1 MQLLRDLRFC
11 LRSLRVNASYSAGV
25 ILTLTL
31 AYCAA
36 LVSLVVNERVLF
48 RPLPFPEA
56 DRLLLLWEKSPEYGD
71 RLLPVSP
78 GRFLDWRERGDM
90 FSDITAF
97 SPETRDVAIFQ
108 EGSPIAAKA
117 QSVFGNYF
125 SVLGGKPLL
134 GRVLRAEESWGGQ
147 PPVAVLGYRLWQKL
161 GADPKIL
168 GTELLVDR
176 VSYTV
181 AGVMPA
187 TFGPP
192 LSNPDLWLPL
202 KWWPEDRTEPYF
214 QLGRSLR
221 TIARV
226 KVGLTVGGARAAF
239 TSMAGRL
246 AQGQAGAASEAGIV
260 AGTVP
265 LHRWLVGDLG
275 RPLLLMLGAGLLVLG
290 LACANVVHLS
300 WVRNMA
306 RQEELAIRSALGA
319 RPMDVLRLHVLESLI
334 LSLAG
339 GVLGIP
345 LGLWGEQYL
354 TNLSKGQPFADI
366 QGAQG
371 LAAALGL
378 LLSVAIGLGIG
389 LAIAFLDFRSRWVG
403 PSLRMK
409 LGRAGGRRGAR
420 IRSLLLVV
428 ESAFAV
434 VLLILAG
441 LLIRSLYSLALVDP
455 GFRAPNVVTGEIS
468 LPLGRYADDR
478 RALDLFQQLI
488 RETRQWPDVQ
498 SVGLADGL
506 PLQGLRWTSAL
517 AVEGTKPG
525 AGAALEFN
533 HRVVSPEYFET
544 LGVPLRKG
552 RPFNDADA
560 EGAPKVA
567 IVNQVLATRCCPGYE
582 LLGRRI
588 SFQRETGED
597 SGWLVVVGIA
607 ANERLEGLVQDPW
620 PEVFQ
625 PILQDPKRT
634 MAVAVRSE
642 LPFAKVVGRLEKTLR
657 RLDPML
663 PLANPRSLDE
673 ILEGSTRPS
682 RLLAVLLIAFA
693 VTALALAALGVFALT
708 SFIASRR
715 RREIGIRIA
724 LGASRSEIR
733 SLLLWGSMRR
743 VLLGVFLGLGVAVVL
758 ARLLGSLLFEVK
770 YVDPLT
776 YVVALFLACSAA
788 FLATIVPAARASRV
802 DPVRAVSGTD

>member
-1 MQLLRDLRFC
+1 MPSLSDLRFC
-11 LRSLRVNASYSAGV
+11 LRSLRINASYSAGV

-36 LVSLVVNERVLF
+36 LVSLVINERVLF

-97 SPETRDVAIFQ
+97 SPETRDVAIFR

-161 GADPKIL
+161 GADPKIV

-181 AGVMPA
+181 VGVMSSN
-187 TFGPP
+187 FGPP

-202 KWWPEDRTEPYF
+202 KWWPDSRTEPYF

-226 KVGLTVGGARAAF
+226 KVGPTVEEGRAAF
-239 TSMAGRL
+239 TSMAGHL
-246 AQGQAGAASEAGIV
+246 AQEQADAASEPGVV

-265 LHRWLVGDLG
+265 LHLWLVGDLR
-275 RPLLLMLGAGLLVLG
+275 RPLLLMLGASLLVLG
-290 LACANVVHLS
+290 IACANVVHLS
-300 WVRNMA
+300 WVRTMA

-319 RPMDVLRLHVLESLI
+319 RPMDIFRLHVLESLI

-339 GVLGIP
+339 GLLGIP

-354 TNLSKGQPFADI
+354 TYLSKGQPFADI

-371 LAAALGL
+371 LAAALVV

-389 LAIAFLDFRSRWVG
+389 LATAFLDVRSRWFG
-403 PSLRMK
+403 SSLR
-409 LGRAGGRRGAR
+409 LTHVRAGGHRSAR
-420 IRSLLLVV
+420 FRNLLLVV

-441 LLIRSLYSLALVDP
+441 LLMRSLYSLALVDP

-468 LPLGRYADDR
+468 LPLSRYADDR

-488 RETRQWPDVQ
+488 RETRHWPDVQ

-506 PLQGLRWTSAL
+506 PLQGLRWTGAL
-517 AVEGTKPG
+517 TVEGTKPG

-544 LGVPLRKG
+544 LGVPLLKG

-567 IVNQVLATRCCPGYE
+567 IVNQALASRCCPGHE
-582 LLGRRI
+582 LLGQRI
-588 SFQRETGED
+588 SFQGETGQD

-625 PILQDPKRT
+625 PLLQDPKRT
-634 MAVAVRSE
+634 MALAVRSE
-642 LPFAKVVGRLEKTLR
+642 LPLAKVVGRLEKTLR
-657 RLDPML
+657 RIDPML
-663 PLANPRSLDE
+663 PLTNPRSLEE

-682 RLLAVLLIAFA
+682 RLLAILLVAFA

-715 RREIGIRIA
+715 KREIGIRVA

-743 VLLGVFLGLGVAVVL
+743 VLLGVLLGLGGAVTL
-758 ARLLGSLLFEVK
+758 ARLLGSLLFEVE
-770 YVDPLT
+770 YLDPLT
-776 YVVALFLACSAA
+776 YVVAVFLACSAA
-788 FLATIVPAARASRV
+788 FLATIVPATRASRV